1 MMKKLLFTFLFLL
14 ISFSNQA
21 QSIGIV
27 GDFNGWGSDVVM
39 TTSDNENYSVSG
51 YTFGLTGG
59 VKFRQDG
66 AWAVNWG
73 SNSFPTGTGTSGGP
87 NIPVPAGTYDIA
99 FNRTTGAYSFTAVS
113 AGFDNI
119 GFIGLFNEWTESV
132 AMITTNGIEYSMP
145 NYYFGANNVK
155 FRKDNSWEVNWGGD
169 TFPGGTATL
178 NGSDIPLTIGFYN
191 VNFNKNTLVYN
202 FDQVPVS
209 ILGTGALGWD
219 TDIQMNSTD
228 GGINFTLNNLTLVDG
243 VVKFRA
249 NNSWATNW
257 GSDTFPVGTGVA
269 DGIDIPTV
277 AGTYNVSFNRL
288 TGEYNFAT
296 LSVVDFTTSKAKVYP
311 NPSQNVWNFSIE
323 NDSIEKIQIVDV
335 TGKVI
340 VDKLISSNLA
350 TIDATALTSGIYFA
364 KVKTNYA
371 IQTIKLVRK

>member
-1 MMKKLLFTFLFLL
+1 MKKLLFTFLFIL
-14 ISFSNQA
+14 IFSNIQA

-27 GDFNGWGSDVVM
+27 GDFNGWGSDVIM
-39 TTSDNENYSVSG
+39 STSDNENYSVSG

-66 AWAVNWG
+66 EWTLNWG
-73 SNSFPTGTGTSGGP
+73 SNSFPTGTGIAGGP

-99 FNRTTGAYSFTAVS
+99 FNRTTGVYSFTAVS
-113 AGFDNI
+113 SGYDNI
-119 GFIGLFNEWTESV
+119 GFIGLFNNWSESV
-132 AMITTNGIEYSMP
+132 PLITSDGIQYSMP
-145 NYYFGANNVK
+145 NYYFGANDVK
-155 FRKDNSWEVNWGGD
+155 FRKDNAWEVNWGGD

-178 NGSDIPLTIGFYN
+178 NGNDIPLTVGFYN

-228 GGINFTLNNLTLVDG
+228 GGINFILNNLTLVDG
-243 VVKFRA
+243 FVKFRA

-257 GSDTFPVGTGVA
+257 GSTDFPMGIGIA
-269 DGIDIPTV
+269 DGSDIPTTQ
-277 AGTYNVSFNRL
+277 GIYNVTFNRL

-296 LSVVDFTTSKAKVYP
+296 LSVRDFSSSKATVYP
-311 NPSQNVWNFSIE
+311 NPTQNVWNFSVDNEIIE
-323 NDSIEKIQIVDV
+323 NIQVVDL

-340 VDKLISSNLA
+340 FDLINSSEII
-350 TIDATALTSGIYFA
+350 TVDATKLTSGIYLA
-364 KVKTNYA
+364 KVKTNSGV
-371 IQTIKLVRK
+371 QTIKLVRK